1 MQAAKRAGE
10 HVGPPRR
17 LTADKFDLALQ
28 LIEEGKGKAIAARM
42 AGVDPSTLR
51 RLMNGTK

>member
-28 LIEEGKGKAIAARM
+28 LIEEGKGKAIAAHEWQ
-42 AGVDPSTLR
+42 GSISR
-51 RLMNGTK
+51 RCGD